1 MEGMKRKEEAIYN
14 MLMASN
20 NMQFTVQASAMMS
33 MCYIYVRA
41 MNFKEPGFLN

>member
-1 MEGMKRKEEAIYN
+1 

-20 NMQFTVQASAMMS
+20 NMQFTVQASAMMT

-41 MNFKEPGFLN
+41 MRFKESFFQLKALIGKL